1 MSASRISPF
10 SSNLGRIGAVLRRN
24 AWQAVP
30 TVLGIIVLNF
40 ILMELVPGDAADV
53 IAAESGA
60 ATAESMAQLRSH
72 FGLDLP
78 MLQRLGSY
86 LLNIVQLDLGVSP
99 RHNTPVASLIF
110 DRLGNTLLLMG
121 TALGIAVLSG
131 VLLGVLMSVHA
142 GKWQDRVLSVLA
154 LLLYST
160 PTFWLGLMAI
170 VLFAGELGW
179 VPTGGNHTIGADLA
193 GWASVTDQLRHL
205 FLPALATSGFFVAI
219 FSRLT
224 RSSMLEVNRQD
235 YVRTA
240 QSKGL
245 SPTAVTFRHV
255 LRNALIPVT
264 TVAGMHFGALLGGA
278 TVIETVFSW
287 PGLGRLALESVLAR
301 DYAVLLGILFLSSLL
316 VIVVNMLVDLLQAWL
331 DPRIQVR

>member
-1 MSASRISPF
+1 MNHAGAWSRVI
-10 SSNLGRIGAVLRRN
+10 ATLRRN

-30 TVLGIIVLNF
+30 TVLGIVILNF

-60 ATAESMAQLRSH
+60 ATAESMAQLRQH

-78 MLQRLGSY
+78 MLQRLGEY
-86 LLNIVQLDLGVSP
+86 LSGLAHLDLGVSP
-99 RHNTPVASLIF
+99 RHNMAVTTLIF
-110 DRLGNTLLLMG
+110 DRMGNTLLLMG
-121 TALGIAVLSG
+121 TALGLAMLVG
-131 VLLGVLMSVHA
+131 VLLGVLMSVKA
-142 GKWQDRVLSVLA
+142 GKWHDRVLSILA

-160 PTFWLGLMAI
+160 PGFWLGLMAI
-170 VLFAGELGW
+170 VLCSVKLGW
-179 VPTGGNHTIGADLA
+179 LPTGGNHTIGAGLT
-193 GWASVTDQLRHL
+193 GWPAAVDSARHL
-205 FLPALATSGFFVAI
+205 VLPALATAGFFVAI

-240 QSKGL
+240 EAKGL
-245 SPTAVTFRHV
+245 APAAITFRHV

-278 TVIETVFSW
+278 TVIETVYSW

-301 DYAVLLGILFLSSLL
+301 DYSVLLGILFLSSLL
-316 VIVVNMLVDLLQAWL
+316 VIVANMLVDLLHAWL